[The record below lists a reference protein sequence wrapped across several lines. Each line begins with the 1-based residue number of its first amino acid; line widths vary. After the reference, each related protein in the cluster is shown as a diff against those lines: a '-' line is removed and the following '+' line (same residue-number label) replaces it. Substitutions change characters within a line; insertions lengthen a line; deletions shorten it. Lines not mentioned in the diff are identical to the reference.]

1 MKAKKWFWTGME
13 SLESK
18 QPGSYRKF
26 VQAYAACCTF
36 ADASV
41 GRLIEALDRS
51 GQAGNT
57 IIVVWSDHGFHLGE
71 KEHIEKFALWE
82 KANHVPL
89 IIVDPKSLGARAR
102 CAPVRLI

>member
-1 MKAKKWFWTGME
+1 ME

-89 IIVDPKSLGARAR
+89 IFVDPRKPEEHGQGLLQSG
-102 CAPVRLI
+102 

>member
-1 MKAKKWFWTGME
+1 MPVLKKDDWDDLPAGAAKLMQAKKWFWKGME

-26 VQAYAACCTF
+26 VQSYAACCTF
-36 ADASV
+36 GDASV
-41 GRLIEALDRS
+41 GRLIKALDRS

-82 KANHVPL
+82 KANFWL
-89 IIVDPKSLGARAR
+89 M
-102 CAPVRLI
+102 